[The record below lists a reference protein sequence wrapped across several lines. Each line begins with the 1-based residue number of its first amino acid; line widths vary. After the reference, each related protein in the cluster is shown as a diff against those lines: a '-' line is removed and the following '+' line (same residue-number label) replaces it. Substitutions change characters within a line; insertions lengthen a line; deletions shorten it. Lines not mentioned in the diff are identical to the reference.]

1 MMNYTI
7 VYSKILNNQDLE
19 EKIYEDFRKTLKTR
33 NFSAWTCDMKKK
45 LDYIVLIIDIE
56 SFRQLWGIKA
66 NLCIY

>member
-1 MMNYTI
+1 MNYTV

-56 SFRQLWGIKA
+56 F
-66 NLCIY
+66 